1 MARGGWSS
9 STSLEGASVC
19 LWRLITHPGT
29 DAGLTALETGVQWPR
44 MDQGTRLSPLSAGAP
59 SLGTPAPAEDAPA
72 HLPTGSRAP
81 QNLRTVSV
89 AALGRGLHGATGG

>member
-1 MARGGWSS
+1 MAQDG
-9 STSLEGASVC
+9 
-19 LWRLITHPGT
+19 PGNQT
-29 DAGLTALETGVQWPR
+29 QPSECR
-44 MDQGTRLSPLSAGAP
+44 RP

-89 AALGRGLHGATGG
+89 ATLGRGLHVATGG